1 MYQAKGNRSGTEFY
15 ARERDG
21 NTRGRLQMIGELR
34 DALAA
39 GQLILHYQP
48 KLDLGTRRITG
59 VEALVRWEH
68 PTRGVLAPGA
78 FIDLAEESGLIVGIG
93 REVLRRACADAM
105 SWPDGPSGPLDIAV
119 NLSVRQLQHED
130 VVRDVT
136 EVLVSTGLPP
146 SRLTLEITESVLV
159 ADPRAAAE
167 VLTELKRLGIRI
179 AIDDFGTGYSSL
191 SYLHRFP
198 VDTLK
203 IDKSFVDPLDTPGAE
218 LALLQAIVGL
228 AGTLELSVVAEGI
241 EQPSQWISLQ
251 ELGCGLGQGYLFAR
265 PMPATDFDAYIGAA
279 RDTSV
284 EV

>member
-1 MYQAKGNRSGTEFY
+1 VFFVDGLRVAVLDRLALKVDINRALTAGEFV
-15 ARERDG
+15 
-21 NTRGRLQMIGELR
+21 N
-34 DALAA
+34 
-39 GQLILHYQP
+39 HYQP
-48 KLDLGTRRITG
+48 VVSLATGEVLGA
-59 VEALVRWEH
+59 EALVRWEH

-93 REVLRRACADAM
+93 REVLRRACIDAM
-105 SWPDGPSGPLDIAV
+105 SWPDGPNGPLDIAV

-136 EVLVSTGLPP
+136 EILASTGLPA

-159 ADPRAAAE
+159 ADPRAAAA

-198 VDTLK
+198 VDCLK

-228 AGTLELSVVAEGI
+228 AGTLDLSVVAEGI

-251 ELGCGLGQGYLFAR
+251 ALGCGLGQGYLFAR
-265 PMPATDFDAYIGAA
+265 PMPLMDFVAYVGAA
-279 RDTSV
+279 RDEPV